1 MNTRPLIQSIAV
13 PAGLILAAALSRLI
27 PHPPNFSPIEASA
40 LFAGAYL
47 LDRRAAVL
55 VPILAMLLSD
65 LVLGFHALVPVT
77 YGCMAVMA
85 LAGRWLTGKVGIGT
99 VAALGFA
106 SATFFFGVSNF
117 FVWLTQGMYPMSLAG
132 LQLCYVEALPF
143 FQNEVAGVALYA
155 SVLFGGYEL
164 LQRALP
170 KAQATSA

>member
-1 MNTRPLIQSIAV
+1 MNTRLLQSIAV

-77 YGCMAVMA
+77 YGCMALMA
-85 LAGRWLTGKVGIGT
+85 LAGRWLAGQATVGR
-99 VAALGFA
+99 VAAISFA
-106 SATFFFGVSNF
+106 SATFFFIVSNF
-117 FVWLTQGMYPMSLAG
+117 FVWLTQGMYPMSFDGLA
-132 LQLCYVEALPF
+132 LCYVEALPF
-143 FQNEVAGVALYA
+143 FQNEVAGVALYS
-155 SVLFGGYEL
+155 SVLFGGYAL
-164 LQRALP
+164 LRKLTAP
-170 KAQATSA
+170 KPQAASA

>member
-1 MNTRPLIQSIAV
+1 MNNRPLLSSIAV

-47 LDRRAAVL
+47 VDRRAAVL

-77 YGCMAVMA
+77 YGCMALMA
-85 LAGRWLTGKVGIGT
+85 LAGRWLSGHATLGR

-106 SATFFFGVSNF
+106 SATFFFLVSNF
-117 FVWLTQGMYPMSLAG
+117 FVWLTQGMYPMSAAG
-132 LQLCYVEALPF
+132 LMLCYVEALPF
-143 FQNEVAGVALYA
+143 FQNELAGVALYA
-155 SVLFGGYEL
+155 TLLFGGFESILRL
-164 LQRALP
+164 LPGLKP
-170 KAQATSA
+170 TSA

>member
-1 MNTRPLIQSIAV
+1 MNTRPLLQSIAI
-13 PAGLILAAALSRLI
+13 PAGLILAAALSRLL
-27 PHPPNFSPIEASA
+27 PHPPNFSPVEASA

-47 LDRRAAVL
+47 LDRRVAIL

-77 YGCMAVMA
+77 YGCMAIMA
-85 LAGRWLTGKVGIGT
+85 LAGRWLAGNAGVGR

-106 SATFFFGVSNF
+106 SATFFFLVSNF

-143 FQNEVAGVALYA
+143 FQNEVAGVALY
-155 SVLFGGYEL
+155 STVLFGGYAL
-164 LQRALP
+164 MQRALP
-170 KAQATSA
+170 KAQAASA